1 MHAAPS
7 HPRPQGHSPPEAA
20 PDGAGGADVLRF
32 SDFEFDPA
40 REQLRRGGAL
50 VPLSPKPTA
59 LLRYFLRNPGRL
71 ISKQELMESIWG
83 DVVVTDD
90 SLVQCVG
97 ELRSRLG
104 AQGAELIT
112 THPRRGYMF
121 EALVVRAAPARQG
134 AAAAAAA
141 LGQPAMTPAPS
152 RVPAPAPATAQR
164 RRWQYL
170 AAFLAAWLLVLAGA
184 GVYIRSRP
192 APLRLD
198 EEYANR
204 YSIAVLPFQDIGSTP
219 SPERIREDLPNEI
232 AAQLSNL
239 NMRVIRSAQPEG
251 VRHAMTGTLATS
263 GTRLVIDLQV
273 RSIPQGQVIW
283 TERLDFPDVTEAG
296 VGLDAAQQAVGSLRV
311 RYRDLH
317 RERMNSPGFRPDAV
331 DLMVAGW
338 GDLDLRQS
346 VEDVARARAR
356 LEAALRVDPD
366 SVGALTGLGAAL
378 MSERFGYSGE
388 PLPAD
393 PGESERVAERA
404 IILAPENNIALINW
418 ANVQLFRNRPDLALQ
433 FFERAALNQPA
444 NANARVR
451 YAAALMYMGRLDDA
465 QAQCEAA
472 LKIGKRSPRVS
483 ASAWG
488 MLSNLAFVRG
498 DDDTAYAMA
507 QRAVAQRPTYGLAY
521 ANLAAVDIVQ
531 GRPEEARSHMA
542 EHLRLMPTS
551 SASRQLTNNPAGSE
565 IYRAGRDRL
574 IAAMRE
580 AGLPEN

>member
-1 MHAAPS
+1 
-7 HPRPQGHSPPEAA
+7 
-20 PDGAGGADVLRF
+20 
-32 SDFEFDPA
+32 
-40 REQLRRGGAL
+40 
-50 VPLSPKPTA
+50 
-59 LLRYFLRNPGRL
+59 
-71 ISKQELMESIWG
+71 
-83 DVVVTDD
+83 
-90 SLVQCVG
+90 
-97 ELRSRLG
+97 
-104 AQGAELIT
+104 
-112 THPRRGYMF
+112 
-121 EALVVRAAPARQG
+121 
-134 AAAAAAA
+134 
-141 LGQPAMTPAPS
+141 
-152 RVPAPAPATAQR
+152 
-164 RRWQYL
+164 
-170 AAFLAAWLLVLAGA
+170 
-184 GVYIRSRP
+184 
-192 APLRLD
+192 
-198 EEYANR
+198 
-204 YSIAVLPFQDIGSTP
+204 
-219 SPERIREDLPNEI
+219 
-232 AAQLSNL
+232 
-239 NMRVIRSAQPEG
+239 
-251 VRHAMTGTLATS
+251 
-263 GTRLVIDLQV
+263 
-273 RSIPQGQVIW
+273 
-283 TERLDFPDVTEAG
+283 
-296 VGLDAAQQAVGSLRV
+296 
-311 RYRDLH
+311 
-317 RERMNSPGFRPDAV
+317 V